1 MAVNKIEK
9 NDGTVIIDL
18 TGDTVTPQTLLVG
31 FTALNAAGE
40 AIEGA
45 AQAGGGLPDVITAGD
60 TPILMNPTTV
70 EPASSSSLSAT
81 GISITIPKSGT
92 YRFKWEVSAGYG
104 TTRYTQLY
112 KNGKYVGSQQTAS
125 SSEEAKVF
133 VHEIAC
139 VVGDIVEIY
148 CRGGSSFGAVTGM
161 TGRLTACI
169 DWDNGF
175 QT

>member
-1 MAVNKIEK
+1 MAINKIVK
-9 NDGTVIIDL
+9 SDGTVLIDL
-18 TGDTVTPQTLLVG
+18 TGDTLTPQTLLAG

-40 AIEGA
+40 VIEGA
-45 AQAGGGLPDVITAGD
+45 AQSAGGLPDVITAGD

-112 KNGKYVGSQQTAS
+112 KNGTAVGSQQTAS

-133 VHEIAC
+133 LQEIAC
-139 VVGDIVEIY
+139 AAGDTVEIY
-148 CRGGSSFGAVTGM
+148 CRGGSSWGAVTGA